1 MCMLMVMLLPLILI
15 LILTVLGLVDHTT
28 VCLLA
33 LMPAN
38 HTVCFLQP
46 KEKACDVMGRSL
58 GDSVTTK
65 GK

>member
-1 MCMLMVMLLPLILI
+1 MCMLMVVLLPLI
-15 LILTVLGLVDHTT
+15 LILTVLGLVDHTA